1 MPNMLNAAQTA
12 EFNEKG
18 FTYARGLF
26 APDEVKLL
34 TDAMEQDPAVRDSI
48 LDRRDGEGRSTRIA
62 LWNRAGDS
70 VYGLAARCRRMVDT
84 SAALLG
90 GPVYHYQSKLTAKEP
105 EVGGA
110 WEWHQDYGYW
120 YYNGCIRPDL
130 LSVMIALDKTD
141 ARTTAA
147 CRSPPAR
154 TSSAASTTRRC
165 RRPRTR
171 SIPSACRTSSS
182 KCPIEYCELEAGDA
196 LIFHCNAIHR
206 SDANRS
212 ANRRW
217 TLLICYNRVDNDTII
232 KIDDRY
238 FVPLETVDDDA
249 IRRAGLRFAR
259 GNQEHFAAA
268 LRAGPAQGVVGGSR
282 TSGRLLER
290 RRTVDAIGAIRR
302 SVRKSHSRM
311 PSHQL
316 SRSLAQPGDA
326 AESSPLPQCA
336 RDGRRSLDILLGRPR
351 HHMIHD
357 CCSS

>member
-12 EFNEKG
+12 EFNDKG

-34 TDAMEQDPAVRDSI
+34 TDAMEQDPAVRSSI

-70 VYGLAARCRRMVDT
+70 VYGLAARCQRMVDT

-90 GPVYHYQSKLTAKEP
+90 GSVYHYQSKLTAKEP

-130 LSVMIALDKTD
+130 LSIMVALDKTTRENGCLQIATGSHKLGRID
-141 ARTTAA
+141 HTPL
-147 CRSPPAR
+147 SPTQNEVDPKR
-154 TSSAASTTRRC
+154 M
-165 RRPRTR
+165 PY
-171 SIPSACRTSSS
+171 ILEQ
-182 KCPIEYCELEAGDA
+182 CPIEYCELEAGDA

-212 ANRRW
+212 ASRRW

-232 KIDDRY
+232 KTDDRY
-238 FVPLETVDDDA
+238 FVPLETVDDGA
-249 IRRAGLRFAR
+249 LRRAGLRFAN
-259 GNQEHFAAA
+259 GDNAEHFTSRPYVPD
-268 LRAGPAQGVVGGSR
+268 LRKAS
-282 TSGRLLER
+282 
-290 RRTVDAIGAIRR
+290 
-302 SVRKSHSRM
+302 
-311 PSHQL
+311 
-316 SRSLAQPGDA
+316 
-326 AESSPLPQCA
+326 
-336 RDGRRSLDILLGRPR
+336 
-351 HHMIHD
+351 
-357 CCSS
+357 